1 MYGFVTLSMETRV
14 LYGSVCIEISGFMSR
29 V

>member
-14 LYGSVCIEISGFMSR
+14 LYGSVSMEISGSISR